1 MMAWAHSVRAVCAA
15 FGTAGSLAVAAG
27 AASAAPL
34 VDVSPAAGL
43 RSGDVITVAGSGFDP
58 DAGYYVSTCI
68 AGSAGP
74 AGPRCVGGS
83 PQQGTSLWVTND
95 PEAPGT
101 AIPLSSAG
109 TFEVELTVETTG
121 NGVDC
126 REDECAVTVYF
137 DHVNGFGTVH
147 ESPLEFAAATVPP
160 TAEPAGTTAREPL
173 GVNGGGAAESATEA
187 AGDSSALA
195 WTALAA
201 ASIVIV
207 AGGIA
212 IVTRRRA
219 RG

>member
-1 MMAWAHSVRAVCAA
+1 MTAWAHSVRAVSAA
-15 FGTAGSLAVAAG
+15 VCTVGTLVAAAG
-27 AASAAPL
+27 AASAAPR
-34 VDVSPAAGL
+34 VDVSPGTAL
-43 RSGDVITVAGSGFDP
+43 RSGDVVTVAGSGFDP

-83 PQQGTSLWVTND
+83 PQQGTFMWVTNN

-101 AIPLSSAG
+101 AIPLSDAG
-109 TFEVELTVETTG
+109 TFETDLTVETTG

-126 REDECAVTVYF
+126 REDECAVTVYY
-137 DHVNGFGTVH
+137 DYVNGFGTVF
-147 ESPLEFAAATVPP
+147 ESPLEFTAAGAPTTAKPP
-160 TAEPAGTTAREPL
+160 GTTVREPL
-173 GVNGGGAAESATEA
+173 GVNGGGTGRSATEA
-187 AGDSSALA
+187 ADDSSPLA

-201 ASIVIV
+201 ASILIV

-212 IVTRRRA
+212 ILTRRRA